1 MENTTKS
8 LSDKYI
14 MNTYGRFDVEIKSGC
29 GVYVYDENDKKYL
42 DFASG
47 IAVNSLGYADE
58 DCINAVVEQVKKFN
72 HCSNLYYSEPQVKVA
87 KLLVENSCFDKVFF
101 CNSGTEAMEAMLKIA
116 RKFGKTKNQNCSKI
130 ITMKNSFHGRTLGAL
145 TATGQAKYQE
155 AFTPLIGNIV
165 YAEFNNLESVKELIS
180 DEVCAVIV
188 EPFQG
193 EGGMLPS
200 TKEFLSGLRA
210 LCDENNILLGFDEV
224 QCGVGRLGTLFA
236 YQKYSVE
243 PDMVAMAKGLATG
256 LPIGACAAK
265 GVASTVLERGDHGS
279 TFGGNPIS
287 CASAE
292 VVLTKLTQGK
302 ILENVQIV
310 GTYLKLELEK
320 LASKYDFIKEV
331 RGIGFM
337 IGMELTFE
345 AKDVL
350 SSCLQK
356 GLLLIGA
363 GKNIIRFTPP
373 LIISKDNVDEMILI
387 LDGVLSEV

>member
-1 MENTTKS
+1 MENTTKA

-14 MNTYGRFDVEIKSGC
+14 MNTYGRFDFEIKSGC
-29 GVYVYDENDKKYL
+29 GVYVYDENNKKYL

-116 RKFGKTKNQNCSKI
+116 RKFGKTKNLNCSKI

-145 TATGQAKYQE
+145 TATGQTKYQE
-155 AFTPLIGNIV
+155 AFTPLLGNIV

-193 EGGMLPS
+193 EGGMLPA
-200 TKEFLSGLRA
+200 TKEFLLGLRT

-256 LPIGACAAK
+256 LPIGACIAK

-292 VVLTKLTQGK
+292 VVLTKLTNGK
-302 ILENVQIV
+302 ILENVQTV
-310 GTYLKLELEK
+310 GNYLKLELEK

-337 IGMELTFE
+337 VGMELTLE

-373 LIISKDNVDEMILI
+373 LIISKDNVDEMISI
-387 LDGVLSEV
+387 LDGVLSEI